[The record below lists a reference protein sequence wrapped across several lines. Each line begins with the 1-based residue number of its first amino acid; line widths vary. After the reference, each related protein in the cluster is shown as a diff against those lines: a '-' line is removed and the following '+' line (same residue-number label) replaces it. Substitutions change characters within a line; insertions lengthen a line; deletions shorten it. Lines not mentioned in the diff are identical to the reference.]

1 MDNKSTIAV
10 INQKGGVGKTTTVI
24 NLATALSILGQNNL
38 IIDLDPQGNAT
49 TGLGRSNNDEENNI
63 YNLLIK
69 KIELKDAI
77 QKTDIKNLDIIG
89 SNVNLSG
96 LEVET
101 ANDSDRAFVL
111 KKILDNEKNNS
122 LLKYDNIFIDCPPSL
137 SLLTIMALVASNEIL
152 VPLQT
157 EFFALEGITQLVKTI
172 DRIKVNLNPK
182 LKVRGILLTMFDKRN
197 KLSSQVDKEARN
209 YFKEKV
215 YETVIPRNVRLSEAP
230 SHGMPCVV
238 YDKTCL
244 GSKSYLK
251 LADEF
256 IVKKSHNVES
266 AA

>member
-1 MDNKSTIAV
+1 MMSNSTIAV

-24 NLATALSILGQNNL
+24 NLSSALSILGQNNL

-49 TGLGRSNNDEENNI
+49 TGLGKSNNDEENNI
-63 YNLLIK
+63 YNLLIN
-69 KIELKDAI
+69 KISLKDAI
-77 QKTDIKNLDIIG
+77 KETEIKNLDIIG

-101 ANDSDRAFVL
+101 ANDSNRAFVL
-111 KKILDNEKNNS
+111 KKILKDNQDFLS
-122 LLKYDNIFIDCPPSL
+122 KYNNIFIDCPPSL
-137 SLLTIMALVASNEIL
+137 SLLTIMALVASRELL

-172 DRIKVNLNPK
+172 DRIKVNLNPE
-182 LKVRGILLTMFDKRN
+182 LKFRGILLTMFDKRN
-197 KLSSQVDKEARN
+197 KLSSEVDKEARN

-215 YETVIPRNVRLSEAP
+215 YKTVIPRNVRLSEAP
-230 SHGMPCVV
+230 SHGLPCVV

-244 GSKSYLK
+244 GSKSYFK

-256 IVKKSHNVES
+256 ITNNNSDVFT